1 MPQTHFLQKPDA
13 EGRGMTRAE
22 ILAQMD
28 VAMGGR
34 VAEELIYGYDEVTT
48 GAGQDMKV
56 ASSWARSYV
65 LAYSMSKLG
74 LTTYDR
80 DYPPSSAT
88 AAVIDK
94 EVDRLLTV
102 SAVPCACW

>member
-1 MPQTHFLQKPDA
+1 
-13 EGRGMTRAE
+13 MTRAE